1 MFLGLEKCILPK
13 RKRRSFEVFGIKSQ
27 FKKTNIT
34 IQPPVSVE
42 STMQPILIQVPN
54 QSSFEATNN
63 IKDCIVKLTEVP
75 KILPGVN
82 DVSKNKINFD
92 SPSNRLKPPKNKSL
106 STPRRRSTHIRC
118 LDFSTPQPKNNARDQ
133 ARSKLF
139 CDTPKKIEKIL
150 EEPSSSPLPKLNA
163 DWGSVNGFE
172 LIVEKETIKHWD
184 SDIRDMVGA
193 GVLTSDA
200 DVRKTRK
207 KKTPRKKIKPVN
219 DKNNSEQ
226 QNKSDNLIEIGTTQT
241 DITNKSNM
249 FENPCDINEEN
260 VSDPL
265 LDDQN
270 SLKEIQNEL
279 SSSLSNSND
288 ITDKPLSC
296 NKPLSSESNSL
307 KTLNDEQS
315 LKNQSKFPI
324 SFDTPD
330 KITEL
335 CNEQPTTKTSSPKSS
350 NDQKLLDTT
359 NEFPISLETPDK
371 VIELIPEQSLI
382 KTGSLKQLSPKPSIF
397 SIPVE
402 TQDTKKCN
410 EQLPKEFSI
419 SFDTPI
425 KITDICNK
433 PPIETN
439 SLKSSCKIQN
449 KYKQFESRFND
460 QKNNVNRLNTSPET
474 NKLTTSN
481 SKILPEVI
489 TLETSEK
496 DSNFLKT
503 FNSHTYLKPFQSP
516 IKQLENQSNEPVKN
530 VKKQCSLNNVETNVS
545 SEFNSPENLIKIQP
559 IKPNLIETPFKC
571 DDSAVDVP
579 ETPISKLIREYDPS
593 KLVTPLPS
601 TPVHYEDS
609 LTETPL
615 TKVFRE
621 TSYLNRPPISP
632 FPPTP
637 GNSMSVDT
645 LITPPEQECSK
656 STVNLSSK
664 INNFINVEVKNAVTQ
679 PVPTTVNNESTIKKK
694 VVKPK
699 PSKIKKTVS
708 TKNKSGLKEKTKL
721 VYESVK
727 VELFG
732 SEISSSSSADEL
744 EIKVQPPKKIVIK
757 KPLEEEKTRG
767 FKPIPNRK
775 SFQPTSVAVNDVK
788 NCSLDESSIK
798 RNKPSSI
805 KPTIMQNKESTVNKT
820 KKMLNTT
827 QQNKS
832 KKKSMVHF
840 DEPVEQFYFSPT
852 KPVLHKPNNK
862 NISKEENK
870 IETNTN
876 SNQLVGLSR
885 YLKNP
890 STPSQY
896 KKTKSI
902 ESPVKA
908 SKLNNSGTSPGI
920 CNVNLSIKKVPN
932 VSPNAVTNT
941 SKKLDTT
948 TSSKNCARDRDE
960 KSNRIEDS
968 SNQNFSSKT
977 TPINTNLDKTNQNE
991 STSTSHNNSSINNT
1005 SCITIEH
1012 NDESFQLIKNNT
1024 LTDIEFLKKPKFYE
1038 IISEDGTKEVRLTS
1052 MNNNLC
1058 YTCMISYCRYL
1069 WQKFYVEVR
1078 QRCSYGEYDKD
1089 KSSPKLLK

>member
-27 FKKTNIT
+27 FKKKNIT

-42 STMQPILIQVPN
+42 STSQPILIQVPN
-54 QSSFEATNN
+54 QSSFEAKNN

-75 KILPGVN
+75 KILSEVK
-82 DVSKNKINFD
+82 DVGKNKID
-92 SPSNRLKPPKNKSL
+92 LDTPSNRLKPPKNKSL

-139 CDTPKKIEKIL
+139 CDTPKKMEKVV

-207 KKTPRKKIKPVN
+207 KKTPRKKIKSVN
-219 DKNNSEQ
+219 DKNHSEQ
-226 QNKSDNLIEIGTTQT
+226 QNESDNLIEEIGTTQI
-241 DITNKSNM
+241 DKTNKSNIS
-249 FENPCDINEEN
+249 ENPCDISEEN
-260 VSDPL
+260 VNSPL
-265 LDDQN
+265 LDDDQN

-279 SSSLSNSND
+279 TTPLANPND
-288 ITDKPLSC
+288 ITDKLLTY
-296 NKPLSSESNSL
+296 NKPLSSDSNSL
-307 KTLNDEQS
+307 KILNDEQS
-315 LKNQSKFPI
+315 LKNQSKFSI
-324 SFDTPD
+324 SFETPD

-335 CNEQPTTKTSSPKSS
+335 CNEQPTTKTSSSKSP
-350 NDQKLLDTT
+350 NDQKLLDTP
-359 NEFPISLETPDK
+359 NEFPISLEIPDK

-382 KTGSLKQLSPKPSIF
+382 KTDSLKQLSPKPSIF

-439 SLKSSCKIQN
+439 SLKSPCKTQN

-460 QKNNVNRLNTSPET
+460 QKNNVNQLNTSPET

-489 TLETSEK
+489 TLETLEK

-503 FNSHTYLKPFQSP
+503 FNSHTYLKPFQPP
-516 IKQLENQSNEPVKN
+516 IKQLENQSIESTEN
-530 VKKQCSLNNVETNVS
+530 VKKQSSLNKVETNVS

-559 IKPNLIETPFKC
+559 IKHNLVETPFKC

-645 LITPPEQECSK
+645 LITPPEQECFK
-656 STVNLSSK
+656 SLVNLSSK
-664 INNFINVEVKNAVTQ
+664 INSFINVEVKNTVTH

-694 VVKPK
+694 KVKPT
-699 PSKIKKTVS
+699 PSKSKNTVS
-708 TKNKSGLKEKTKL
+708 TKNESGLKGKTKQ

-744 EIKVQPPKKIVIK
+744 HEITKVQPPKKIVIK
-757 KPLEEEKTRG
+757 KPLEEKKTHG
-767 FKPIPNRK
+767 FKPIPKRK

-788 NCSLDESSIK
+788 NCSLDESNIK
-798 RNKPSSI
+798 RNKLSSI
-805 KPTIMQNKESTVNKT
+805 KPTIRQNKESTVNKT
-820 KKMLNTT
+820 KKMLNIA
-827 QQNKS
+827 QPNKS

-852 KPVLHKPNNK
+852 KPILHKSNNN
-862 NISKEENK
+862 NISKIENK
-870 IETNTN
+870 IVTNTN

-890 STPSQY
+890 STLSEY

-902 ESPVKA
+902 ESPVKT
-908 SKLNNSGTSPGI
+908 SKLNNSGSSPEI
-920 CNVNLSIKKVPN
+920 CNVNLSDKKVPN

-941 SKKLDTT
+941 TKKLETT
-948 TSSKNCARDRDE
+948 KSSKNCTRDRDE
-960 KSNRIEDS
+960 KSKRIEVP
-968 SNQNFSSKT
+968 SNQNFSSK
-977 TPINTNLDKTNQNE
+977 NTLNNTSLEKTNQNE
-991 STSTSHNNSSINNT
+991 SNNTSHNNSSINNT
-1005 SCITIEH
+1005 SCITIGH
-1012 NDESFQLIKNNT
+1012 NDESFQLIKDNNA
-1024 LTDIEFLKKPKFYE
+1024 LIDIEFLKKPKIYE
-1038 IISEDGTKEVRLTS
+1038 IISEDGVKEVCLTS
-1052 MNNNLC
+1052 INNNLC
-1058 YTCMISYCRYL
+1058 YTCII
-1069 WQKFYVEVR
+1069 
-1078 QRCSYGEYDKD
+1078 
-1089 KSSPKLLK
+1089 

>member
-27 FKKTNIT
+27 FKKKNIT

-42 STMQPILIQVPN
+42 STIEPILIQVPN
-54 QSSFEATNN
+54 QSTLEAKSN
-63 IKDCIVKLTEVP
+63 IKDNIVKLTEVP
-75 KILPGVN
+75 KILSEVR
-82 DVSKNKINFD
+82 DVGKNKID
-92 SPSNRLKPPKNKSL
+92 LDTPSNRLMPPKNKSL

-133 ARSKLF
+133 VRSKLF
-139 CDTPKKIEKIL
+139 CDTPKKIEKIV

-207 KKTPRKKIKPVN
+207 KKTPRKKIKSVN
-219 DKNNSEQ
+219 DKNHSEQ
-226 QNKSDNLIEIGTTQT
+226 QNKSDNVIEIDTTQT
-241 DITNKSNM
+241 DQTNKSNM
-249 FENPCDINEEN
+249 FENPCDISEEN
-260 VSDPL
+260 VSNPL
-265 LDDQN
+265 LNDQN

-279 SSSLSNSND
+279 SMPLANPND
-288 ITDKPLSC
+288 TTDKPLAC

-307 KTLNDEQS
+307 KILNDEQS

-324 SFDTPD
+324 SFETPD

-335 CNEQPTTKTSSPKSS
+335 CNEQPTTKTSSPKNS
-350 NDQKLLDTT
+350 NDQKLLDAP

-371 VIELIPEQSLI
+371 VTELIPKQSLI
-382 KTGSLKQLSPKPSIF
+382 KTDSLKQLSPKPSIF

-433 PPIETN
+433 PPIETD

-460 QKNNVNRLNTSPET
+460 QKNNVNPLNTSPAT

-481 SKILPEVI
+481 SKILSEVI
-489 TLETSEK
+489 TLEK

-503 FNSHTYLKPFQSP
+503 FNNRTYLKPFQSP
-516 IKQLENQSNEPVKN
+516 IKQLENQSNEPAENLKN
-530 VKKQCSLNNVETNVS
+530 QSSLNKVETNVP
-545 SEFNSPENLIKIQP
+545 SEFNSPENVIKIQP
-559 IKPNLIETPFKC
+559 IKHNLIETPFKC

-656 STVNLSSK
+656 SSVNLSSK
-664 INNFINVEVKNAVTQ
+664 INSFINAEVKNTVTQ
-679 PVPTTVNNESTIKKK
+679 PVPTPVNNESTIKKK
-694 VVKPK
+694 IVKPK
-699 PSKIKKTVS
+699 TSKIKKTAS
-708 TKNKSGLKEKTKL
+708 TKNKSGLKEKTKQ

-732 SEISSSSSADEL
+732 SEISSSSSADES
-744 EIKVQPPKKIVIK
+744 EITKVQPPKKIVIK
-757 KPLEEEKTRG
+757 KPLEEEKTHG
-767 FKPIPNRK
+767 FKPIPKRK
-775 SFQPTSVAVNDVK
+775 SFQPTSVAVNDIK
-788 NCSLDESSIK
+788 NCSLDESSRN
-798 RNKPSSI
+798 RNKLSSI
-805 KPTIMQNKESTVNKT
+805 KPIIMQNKESTVNKT
-820 KKMLNTT
+820 KKILNTT

-832 KKKSMVHF
+832 KKKSSVHF

-852 KPVLHKPNNK
+852 KPVLHTSNNK
-862 NISKEENK
+862 NISKIENK
-870 IETNTN
+870 IVTDTN

-890 STPSQY
+890 STLSEN
-896 KKTKSI
+896 KKTKFI
-902 ESPVKA
+902 ESPVKTF
-908 SKLNNSGTSPGI
+908 KLNNTGTSPGI
-920 CNVNLSIKKVPN
+920 STNLSNKK

-941 SKKLDTT
+941 TEKLETT
-948 TSSKNCARDRDE
+948 KSSKNCARDRDE

-968 SNQNFSSKT
+968 SNQNFSSK
-977 TPINTNLDKTNQNE
+977 NMLNNACLEKTNQNE
-991 STSTSHNNSSINNT
+991 STNTSHNNSSINNT

-1012 NDESFQLIKNNT
+1012 NDESFQLIKNNYS
-1024 LTDIEFLKKPKFYE
+1024 LIDIEFLKKSKIYE
-1038 IISEDGTKEVRLTS
+1038 IISEDGAKEVCLTS

-1058 YTCMISYCRYL
+1058 YTCMI
-1069 WQKFYVEVR
+1069 
-1078 QRCSYGEYDKD
+1078 
-1089 KSSPKLLK
+1089 